1 MAKQVQKDKRSTK
14 HTYKSK
20 DRVTRTPL
28 GTGDELGCSG
38 RVGNSWSTSGTFH
51 GGDHKT
57 FEVMTSP

>member
-38 RVGNSWSTSGTFH
+38 RVTTCSCLEDASVDDLTS
-51 GGDHKT
+51 KYA
-57 FEVMTSP
+57 SN